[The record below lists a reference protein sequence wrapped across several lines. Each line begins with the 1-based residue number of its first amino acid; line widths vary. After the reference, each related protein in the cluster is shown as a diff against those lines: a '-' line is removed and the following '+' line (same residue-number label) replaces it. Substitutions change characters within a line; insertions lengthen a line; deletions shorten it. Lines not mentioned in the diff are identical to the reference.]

1 MRGKI
6 VTGVILAAFAW
17 RLALA
22 ARWLRDNYG
31 GIR

>member
-6 VTGVILAAFAW
+6 VTGVVIAAFAW

-22 ARWLRDNYG
+22 ARWLHKNYG
-31 GIR
+31 ALR